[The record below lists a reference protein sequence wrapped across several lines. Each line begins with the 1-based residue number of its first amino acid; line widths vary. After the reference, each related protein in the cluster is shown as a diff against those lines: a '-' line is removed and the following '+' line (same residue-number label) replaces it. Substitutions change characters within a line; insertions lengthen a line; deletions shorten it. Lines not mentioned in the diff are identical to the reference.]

1 MTWHTIDFVC
11 FPNGAY
17 SLLIYLHSNDG
28 RGGEGRG
35 GGGLHKYSRGLLPS
49 ISSHYY
55 SQNLLVRNVF
65 RFGCAYALNF
75 LPAQPSGSFN

>member
-1 MTWHTIDFVC
+1 MTWHTIDFVH

-28 RGGEGRG
+28 RGGEG
-35 GGGLHKYSRGLLPS
+35 GLHKYSRCLLPS

-65 RFGCAYALNF
+65 QFVCAYALNF